1 MFVNRAL
8 DGMSPSTGDSRN
20 IRDETFPVGQDE
32 NVDKTNLRNCLSI
45 QSPADEKNPVV
56 REAPDDPRT
65 LWVEYDAQGDRHKT
79 WRDFTREATFEISKD
94 WPFDDGRSAL
104 LYMVKHFEKH
114 GGDGLSWLAS
124 WSRQKEISE
133 HERTAIEVRCLITCL
148 HLSGT
153 YDQLNS
159 PCLASMQTVARRIA
173 QIVEA
178 YHPAEVNTVTYIKL
192 RSGDSAGQGVG

>member
-1 MFVNRAL
+1 
-8 DGMSPSTGDSRN
+8 MSKTKVVTRP
-20 IRDETFPVGQDE
+20 IHETACPF
-32 NVDKTNLRNCLSI
+32 NLRPTKKTLVF
-45 QSPADEKNPVV
+45 E
-56 REAPDDPRT
+56 T
-65 LWVEYDAQGDRHKT
+65 LWVEYDAHGDRHKA

-133 HERTAIEVRCLITCL
+133 HERTSIEVRCLVTCL
-148 HLSGT
+148 HLSAT

-159 PCLASMQTVARRIA
+159 PCLASMETVARRIA
-173 QIVEA
+173 QVVEA
-178 YHPAEVNTVTYIKL
+178 Y
-192 RSGDSAGQGVG
+192 SGERRANKCHGLYRPTFASCRCKENP